1 MTDKTEK
8 KIGRWDDV
16 LPYLEEM
23 SNGTLE
29 EDIFHKVVD
38 WVNRD
43 GSLAFL
49 PNYKTGLQQIVHVL
63 ITQKPSVD
71 AFFES
76 EFKAGFGQ
84 GSRYK
89 RKVAEQFQ
97 KSKPQELVESDDES
111 TVKEKVVD
119 KGKGKDDDVA
129 SVIEAAVKKAVSG
142 LAELVMGMEDR
153 LRSVEG
159 KQKFGGAPV
168 VEKIVKPSKTVS

>member
-29 EDIFHKVVD
+29 VDIFHKVVD

-43 GSLAFL
+43 GSQSFL

-76 EFKAGFGQ
+76 EFKDGFAQ
-84 GSRYK
+84 GTRYK
-89 RKVAEQFQ
+89 RKLAEQFQ
-97 KSKPQELVESDDES
+97 KSTPQEMGGRDGDSL
-111 TVKEKVVD
+111 VKEQVRD
-119 KGKGKDDDVA
+119 KGRGKVDHVA
-129 SVIEAAVKKAVSG
+129 IE
-142 LAELVMGMEDR
+142 
-153 LRSVEG
+153 LRYSM
-159 KQKFGGAPV
+159 Q
-168 VEKIVKPSKTVS
+168 